1 MRAIQKI
8 TQNDNGHGRNY
19 GKGPFLRLAF
29 WPKIHFY
36 SKKKH
41 PRFAK
46 RLIFIC
52 EKGTFSSHNFARS
65 WPGLGVVFLGLKS
78 RFLAQKSNFCH
89 TTPNFVNDPFVALGE
104 TAHFQPSEQFFDFL
118 FPSYG
123 CFRKKHQPMR
133 QKVFPCPTLGAPSAS
148 NSPSALSRPFELEN
162 FASICS
168 VTVV

>member
-1 MRAIQKI
+1 MRAIKKM
-8 TQNDNGHGRNY
+8 TQNDIGPGRNY
-19 GKGPFLRLAF
+19 GKKAAF
-29 WPKIHFY
+29 MF
-36 SKKKH
+36 SKKGYY
-41 PRFAK
+41 F
-46 RLIFIC
+46 
-52 EKGTFSSHNFARS
+52 SHNFAWA

-118 FPSYG
+118 FRVTAVSV
-123 CFRKKHQPMR
+123 KKKKQPMR